1 MTVQRDVGLQFALVK
16 EILEPEAQKRQ
27 MEDKIKAVEKRN
39 NLLLE
44 NAARMEMHAY
54 MQSRPKP
61 SPNTTSDNSLTQLS
75 LSFLDRT
82 LSPIPA
88 RK

>member
-54 MQSRPKP
+54 M
-61 SPNTTSDNSLTQLS
+61 NVC
-75 LSFLDRT
+75 
-82 LSPIPA
+82 IV
-88 RK
+88 

>member
-1 MTVQRDVGLQFALVK
+1 MTAQRDVGLQFALVK

-27 MEDKIKAVEKRN
+27 MEDKIKAMEERN

-44 NAARMEMHAY
+44 NAARMEMHTY

-61 SPNTTSDNSLTQLS
+61 SPNTSDNSLTQLS
-75 LSFLDRT
+75 LRLMDRA
-82 LSPIPA
+82 LSPV
-88 RK
+88 RRWD

>member
-1 MTVQRDVGLQFALVK
+1 MTAQRDVGLQFPLIK
-16 EILEPEAQKRQ
+16 EILDPKEQKRQ
-27 MEDKIKAVEKRN
+27 MEEKMKAVEERN

-75 LSFLDRT
+75 LSLIAKSHRQNS
-82 LSPIPA
+82 L
-88 RK
+88 R

>member
-61 SPNTTSDNSLTQLS
+61 SPNTPSDNSLTQLS